1 MNDKF
6 AAWRQRSWVWWLPA
20 AFVSLCLGGIFYY
33 QATYAGQLDK
43 LEDRYGNRATRLES
57 HRSEVERAE
66 EFLQRVAE
74 QDRQVGTL
82 YRDHFAT
89 ESERFTRVLR
99 EIRTLARRAGLDPRS
114 FSYPGSEIDAY
125 ELNRL
130 GIRFS
135 VDGTYD
141 QLRTF
146 INFLELTDQ
155 FLTLESVKLAGGKG
169 DRDARLQLRFGASTM
184 FAQNDAESL
193 ELANE
198 VLTEG
203 TALDPTMELSVDI
216 DDEEDPEGEES
227 LDAESPGSVEESTRA
242 LPSQELSTEGLP
254 EGDNGSTPEEDEE
267 T

>member
-1 MNDKF
+1 MIDRF
-6 AAWRQRSWVWWLPA
+6 GAWREHSWVWWLPLV
-20 AFVSLCLGGIFYY
+20 FVLLCLGGVFYY
-33 QATYAGQLDK
+33 QVTFAGQLDK
-43 LEDRYGNRATRLES
+43 LESRYS
-57 HRSEVERAE
+57 DRAE
-66 EFLQRVAE
+66 QLERHRQEVKRAELFLVRVAE

-89 ESERFTRVLR
+89 EGERFTRVLR

-114 FSYPGSEIDAY
+114 FSYPGGEIDAY

-155 FLTLESVKLAGGKG
+155 FLTLESVTLAGGKG

-184 FAQNDAESL
+184 FAQNNATSL

-203 TALDPTMELSVDI
+203 TALDPTVELPGEEAADEESVDGEFS
-216 DDEEDPEGEES
+216 DDEDN
-227 LDAESPGSVEESTRA
+227 LDAEDTESEFA
-242 LPSQELSTEGLP
+242 
-254 EGDNGSTPEEDEE
+254 PEEDEE